1 MNGDPVL
8 AAALFLMFIGGLG
21 SIPFVLRYV
30 RKRKNRNFGEWLER
44 LARKHPELFK
54 ETDNEG
60 SPVQTEQSKP
70 GGGKEQ
76 QAGKR
81 ITLPTLVP
89 KKVKVVVLYP
99 DRQIE
104 AFGRISRDG
113 NMITVKGLGTFTIPE
128 NYRPKITWS
137 GRKTYLTFYY
147 SANGE
152 ALTIAETGLA
162 EPKSPDPSFTQLL
175 VDKGLV
181 ARIFRLGLDWTSMM
195 TGLFLGAFVF
205 AVLVFF
211 ILPMIGV
218 PVIVGKE
225 AIKFTIQ
232 QSQQALPVPGNFT
245 ITP

>member
-8 AAALFLMFIGGLG
+8 ALALTLIFIGGLG
-21 SIPFVLRYV
+21 AIPLVLYYI
-30 RKRKNRNFGEWLER
+30 RKRKGNFEEWLER

-54 ETDNEG
+54 ETDDKG
-60 SPVQTEQSKP
+60 SPVQMEQSKP
-70 GGGKEQ
+70 GG
-76 QAGKR
+76 AKR

-113 NMITVKGLGTFTIPE
+113 NMISVKGLGTFTVPE

-181 ARIFRLGLDWTSMM
+181 AKIFRLGLDWTSMM

-218 PVIVGKE
+218 PVIIGKE
-225 AIKFTIQ
+225 AIKVTIQ
-232 QSQQALPVPGNFT
+232 QSQQALPAPGNFT
-245 ITP
+245 IKP

>member
-1 MNGDPVL
+1 MDGDPVL
-8 AAALFLMFIGGLG
+8 ALALTLIFIGGLG
-21 SIPFVLRYV
+21 AIPLVLYYI
-30 RKRKNRNFGEWLER
+30 RKRKGNFEEWLER

-54 ETDNEG
+54 ETDNKETDNKG
-60 SPVQTEQSKP
+60 SPVPTEQSKP
-70 GGGKEQ
+70 GE
-76 QAGKR
+76 AKR

-104 AFGRISRDG
+104 AFGRISHDG
-113 NMITVKGLGTFTIPE
+113 NMISVKGLGTFTIPE

-147 SANGE
+147 SSNGE

-181 ARIFRLGLDWTSMM
+181 AKIFRLGLDWTSMM

-225 AIKFTIQ
+225 AVKVTIQ
-232 QSQQALPVPGNFT
+232 QSQQALPAPGNFT
-245 ITP
+245 IKP

>member
-1 MNGDPVL
+1 MDGDPVL
-8 AAALFLMFIGGLG
+8 ALALTLIFIGGLG
-21 SIPFVLRYV
+21 AIPFVLHYI
-30 RKRKNRNFGEWLER
+30 RKRKGNFEEWLER

-60 SPVQTEQSKP
+60 SPVPMEQSKP
-70 GGGKEQ
+70 GE
-76 QAGKR
+76 AKR

-113 NMITVKGLGTFTIPE
+113 NMISVKGLGTFTIPE

-147 SANGE
+147 SSNGE

-181 ARIFRLGLDWTSMM
+181 AKIFRLGLDWTSMM

-225 AIKFTIQ
+225 AIKVTIQ
-232 QSQQALPVPGNFT
+232 QSQQALPAPGNFT
-245 ITP
+245 IKP